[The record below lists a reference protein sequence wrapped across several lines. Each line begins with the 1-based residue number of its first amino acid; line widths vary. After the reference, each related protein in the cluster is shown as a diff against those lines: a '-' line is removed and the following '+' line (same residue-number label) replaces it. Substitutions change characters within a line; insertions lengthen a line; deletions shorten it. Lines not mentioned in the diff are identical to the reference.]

1 MQHVTEMPKPPI
13 QYDPSG
19 MVKQVYPDLTERL
32 VARQN
37 PQAPPM
43 PQIHIEETD
52 QLNAQQMH
60 NQMTAYQHR
69 EQRRVRVYCRFVY

>member
-19 MVKQVYPDLTERL
+19 VIELVNSDWKNPS

-43 PQIHIEETD
+43 PQIHIEESD
-52 QLNAQQMH
+52 QLNAQQMQ

-69 EQRRVRVYCRFVY
+69 EQRRVRTS

>member
-1 MQHVTEMPKPPI
+1 
-13 QYDPSG
+13 
-19 MVKQVYPDLTERL
+19 
-32 VARQN
+32 
-37 PQAPPM
+37 M

-69 EQRRVRVYCRFVY
+69 EQRRVRVNCRFVY